1 MWSAKSLR
9 ANIISK
15 GGRRLSDSDGIRVM
29 FDTAPKRTILLR
41 DVKKEHE
48 SGTSSSKDIGEK
60 YGDGLNEFLH
70 DCHDYTMKWI
80 AIRQ

>member
-29 FDTAPKRTILLR
+29 FDTAPKRNNYDSPDGISGKI
-41 DVKKEHE
+41 KK
-48 SGTSSSKDIGEK
+48 I
-60 YGDGLNEFLH
+60 F
-70 DCHDYTMKWI
+70 I
-80 AIRQ
+80 